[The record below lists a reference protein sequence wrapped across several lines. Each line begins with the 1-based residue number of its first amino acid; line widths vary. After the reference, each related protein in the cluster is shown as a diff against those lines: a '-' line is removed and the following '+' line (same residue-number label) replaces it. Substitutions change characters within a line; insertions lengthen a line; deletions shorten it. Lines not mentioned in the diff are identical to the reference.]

1 METREIT
8 VRVAPEAA
16 RIYESASN
24 DERRKLDL
32 LLSLQLSG
40 TAHPPRPLQQVMKE
54 ASEEA
59 QARGLTPEV
68 LREIL
73 DDR

>member
-1 METREIT
+1 METREIV

-16 RIYESASN
+16 RIYESASEE
-24 DERRKLDL
+24 ERRKLDL

-40 TAHPPRPLQQVMKE
+40 TAHPPRPLKQVMRE

-59 QARGLTPEV
+59 RAQGLTPE
-68 LREIL
+68 IL
-73 DDR
+73 QDLLDEQ